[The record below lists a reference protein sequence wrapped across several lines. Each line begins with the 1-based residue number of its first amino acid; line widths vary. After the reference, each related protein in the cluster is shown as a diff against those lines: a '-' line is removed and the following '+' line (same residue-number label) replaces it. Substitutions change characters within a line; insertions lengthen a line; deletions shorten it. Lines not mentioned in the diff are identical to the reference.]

1 MDTTMASVQP
11 FFNWLLQ
18 TTLSGSV
25 VIALI
30 LLAQKVLGRKLGPRW
45 SHALWLVLL
54 VRLMLPG
61 TFHDQINLLSLV
73 PSFDRQIEQKQP
85 SGTPA
90 SSEISQEAQVSGDKT
105 IPGQK
110 PKFEVGPQES
120 ITPKLGMFA
129 NLNEKS

>member
-1 MDTTMASVQP
+1 MASVQP

-30 LLAQKVLGRKLGPRW
+30 LLAQKVFGRKLGSRW

-73 PSFDRQIEQKQP
+73 HLIDRLNK
-85 SGTPA
+85 
-90 SSEISQEAQVSGDKT
+90 SSL
-105 IPGQK
+105 
-110 PKFEVGPQES
+110 
-120 ITPKLGMFA
+120 PKLLTQVKFLKALRLLMPKRFPVKDK
-129 NLNEKS
+129 NLKSDQVIQQLQNLGC